1 MKTQNYRSIIALKR
15 DKNIKSVFFKVNF
28 AIYLLSAVLGLVA
41 TRGLSLV
48 VVSGG
53 YT

>member
-15 DKNIKSVFFKVNF
+15 DKNIVSVFLFFQVNF

-41 TRGLSLV
+41 T
-48 VVSGG
+48 
-53 YT
+53 